1 MIDNMQ
7 NLVHIIIWAR
17 LGMAFEFVSSKY
29 IFVDIA
35 VQHLSITGLIDIL
48 YFLFFVHLEDSSEK
62 QLECFYCAGA
72 NIDPDLLLAVFLP
85 ALLFESSFSMEVH
98 QIKVPFLAH
107 TFFICY
113 SLTFYRVK
121 GYIPPPSQHQPPFY
135 HLGPSLLI
143 YSDDLIKL
151 VLSFLLNGDT
161 RSKLILILYQR
172 QMCGNLSSE
181 CIRRMIIAYL
191 MSTKYCINL
200 TYFRAKLI
208 TTKLLIF
215 PNELHMVNLSVILQ
229 SSCCPYAQ
237 SLTVW
242 NISIA

>member
-1 MIDNMQ
+1 MQ

-48 YFLFFVHLEDSSEK
+48 WSYSFTLFFFVHLEDSSEK
-62 QLECFYCAGA
+62 QLKCFYCAGA

-98 QIKVPFLAH
+98 QIKVPFLTH

-121 GYIPPPSQHQPPFY
+121 GYIPPPPPSQHQPQPPWTFTTY
-135 HLGPSLLI
+135 IFRWPHKIGFVLLAQWRHQ
-143 YSDDLIKL
+143 IK
-151 VLSFLLNGDT
+151 VDINPV
-161 RSKLILILYQR
+161 
-172 QMCGNLSSE
+172 SE
-181 CIRRMIIAYL
+181 
-191 MSTKYCINL
+191 TN
-200 TYFRAKLI
+200 
-208 TTKLLIF
+208 
-215 PNELHMVNLSVILQ
+215 
-229 SSCCPYAQ
+229 
-237 SLTVW
+237 VW
-242 NISIA
+242 